1 MVNLLLI
8 SSLLI
13 SLITDLRERKIY
25 NIVTFPAILGG
36 ILFHTWNSGWQGLQ
50 FSFQGLFLG
59 FGLLLIPYMLGGMGA
74 GDVKLLGTIG
84 ALKGA
89 GFVFYAFF
97 YIAMIGGIVSIVIL
111 LNKKEFF
118 SFWKRTIFSLQ
129 FRTIDGLNKEDLHH
143 AFPYGLAIVMG
154 TLLYIGVDAF

>member
-13 SLITDLRERKIY
+13 CLFTDLKERKIY
-25 NIVTFPAILGG
+25 NIVTFPTILLA
-36 ILFHTWNSGWQGLQ
+36 ILFHTWNSGWQGFQ
-50 FSFQGLFLG
+50 FSFL
-59 FGLLLIPYMLGGMGA
+59 GLLLGLGLLFIPYILGGMGA
-74 GDVKLLGTIG
+74 GDVKLLGAIG

-97 YIAMIGGIVSIVIL
+97 YVAIIGGIISIVIL
-111 LNKKEFF
+111 LNKIEFF

-129 FRTIDGLNKEDLHH
+129 FRTIDGLNKDDLHYT
-143 AFPYGLAIVMG
+143 FPYGLAIVLG
-154 TLLYIGVDAF
+154 TMLYFGVDAF